1 MDKKPGVV
9 TLAQVI
15 LWISVG
21 ASAIVVCTMAG
32 MGSIVDQAPADL
44 RLVLGIS
51 TMLLVV
57 GAVLNA
63 IIAVQLSNRRNWA
76 RVTGMVLSI
85 IGLVWTGITLMT
97 GAQADVGTSINII
110 LSLVI
115 VGCLASREAKAWCVE

>member
-21 ASAIVVCTMAG
+21 TMAG

-63 IIAVQLSNRRNWA
+63 IIAVQLSNRRGWA